1 MINNPTIAPTGAPAG
16 GGKLTGEQRHL
27 ELNAMG
33 QVTDV
38 LDTPAKMICGA
49 MSFHKD
55 GQGILYTKD
64 MFCLRPGES
73 KVFDEN
79 NLRVTLFFRSNGRIV
94 MLNDNYMFVSAAAA
108 LYFAIR

>member
-1 MINNPTIAPTGAPAG
+1 MLLLG
-16 GGKLTGEQRHL
+16 GELTGEQRYL

-33 QVTDV
+33 QVADV

-55 GQGILYTKD
+55 GQDILYTKD

-79 NLRVTLFFRSNGRIV
+79 NLRVILFFRSNGKTV
-94 MLNDNYMFVSAAAA
+94 MLSDNDMFVSAAEA